1 MADMPETKAFD
12 RALPNL
18 TAYEIALAAAS
29 IYRILINFLIKVG
42 VDRDEIEEAFR
53 DKAQELIVEQSEDN
67 AANLLRMITGVSRPR
82 QPDA

>member
-1 MADMPETKAFD
+1 MADMPEKKPFD

>member
-42 VDRDEIEEAFR
+42 VHRDEIEEEFR
-53 DKAQELIVEQSEDN
+53 AKAQELIDQQPEN
-67 AANLLRMITGVSRPR
+67 AAANLLRMMAGVSRPR
-82 QPDA
+82 QPDE